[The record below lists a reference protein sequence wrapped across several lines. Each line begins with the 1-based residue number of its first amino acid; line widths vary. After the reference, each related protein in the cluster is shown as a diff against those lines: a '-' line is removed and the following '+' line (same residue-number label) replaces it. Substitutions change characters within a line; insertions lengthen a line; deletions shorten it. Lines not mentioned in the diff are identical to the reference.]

1 MSGPFRTPD
10 GGVINRSR
18 RISFT
23 FDGRR
28 LEGHPGDTLASALL
42 ANGVRLMGRSF
53 KHHRPRGVLGAGVEE
68 PNALVGVGSGGRF
81 EPNTRATDLFLY
93 AGLSAASQNRWPSLA
108 LDAGAVNQLISP
120 FIPAGFY
127 YKTFFGGPKRWAF
140 YEGFIRRAAGLGRP
154 PTEPEAD
161 AFEHRAAFCDVLVV
175 GAGPAGL
182 AAARAAALAGARV
195 ILAEQDG
202 RVGGGLLRDPAGI
215 DGEDGLAWAEGVG
228 ALVRERGG
236 RALMRTTAAGFYDH
250 GLVNLVERR
259 VEAGQAPASGVAQ
272 RIWHVR
278 AKRVV
283 LAQGA
288 LERPLLFSGND
299 RPGVMLASA
308 ARTYAARYG
317 VRPGRR
323 ALVAGCDDHAYLTA
337 LALADAGVEIAAV
350 LDTRDE
356 VFGPLAVAAND
367 RFACHLNARVVAA
380 RGGRAVAGATAEAGG
395 RSVALDCDL
404 IAMSGGQTPVVHLHM
419 QAGGGLEW
427 DEASGAFNPAAP
439 RQNQESAGAGA
450 GVHGLARALEDGW
463 RAGLAAARLAGWTS
477 PSRAPSTPSGS
488 PSPNGGGKAPRSRLS
503 SPSGGSTG
511 DPRVRGGGDGG
522 RLAPSQTG
530 AAYDL
535 PTGANPK
542 AAFIDFQNDVTAAD
556 VDLAWREGYR
566 SVEHLKRYTTLGM
579 ASDQGKTSNLIG
591 LARMAAALG
600 KSPPEVGLTTFR
612 PPFTPVTFGA
622 LAGEAVGDHV
632 APNRRLALHDAHA
645 EAGAIWQPSGYWRR
659 PRSYPGAGESLA
671 DAALREARAVRQA
684 AGMAD
689 VSTLAKFEIAGPD
702 AAAFLELI
710 CATSIARLAVGRGRY
725 TIMLR
730 EDGVVADDGTVW
742 RRAEN
747 RFLMTSSTGGADTM
761 AGHVSYVRRV
771 LAPQLRVMATA
782 VQERWAGIAVAGPR
796 ARDVLAEATGETPP
810 NHMSIAHARVAGEA
824 VLLLG
829 ASYSGERAFEVYVP
843 SHAAA
848 PVWRAL
854 ARGVAAAGGGPYGLD
869 AMELLRIE
877 KGHIVTGAEVD
888 GRMTPHDLGLS
899 KLLRKRGYVGWAALQ
914 RPDFQRPDR
923 LRLVGLEAV
932 EGALPEGAMILPA
945 DGEPGGAAPE
955 GHVSSAGR
963 RVLGEGAIGLGL
975 VRAGPERLGEVLVV
989 SSPTRGLRGRAR
1001 LVAPIFHDPEGQR
1014 YRD

>member
-1 MSGPFRTPD
+1 MSGRFRTK
-10 GGVINRSR
+10 GGGLIDRSR
-18 RISFT
+18 TIAFT

-53 KHHRPRGVLGAGVEE
+53 KYHRPRGVLGAGVEE
-68 PNALVGVGSGGRF
+68 PNALVGVGRGGRS

-93 AGLSAASQNRWPSLA
+93 EGLTAASQNRWPSLA
-108 LDAGAVNQLISP
+108 LDAGAMNQLIAP

-127 YKTFFGGPKRWAF
+127 YKTFFGGPKLWAF
-140 YEGFIRRAAGLGRP
+140 YERFIRRAAGLGRP
-154 PTEPEAD
+154 PTAAD
-161 AFEHRAAFCDVLVV
+161 VDSFDHRAAFCDVLVV

-182 AAARAAALAGARV
+182 AAARAAANAGARV
-195 ILAEQDG
+195 ILAEQDA
-202 RVGGGLLRDPAGI
+202 RLGGGLLRDPAKI
-215 DGEDGLAWAEGVG
+215 EDEAGLAWADGV
-228 ALVRERGG
+228 ATAVRERGG
-236 RALMRTTAAGFYDH
+236 RVLKRTTAAGFYDH

-259 VEAGQAPASGVAQ
+259 VEAGQAPGRGVAQ

-288 LERPLLFSGND
+288 LERPLLFAGND

-323 ALVAGCDDHAYLTA
+323 AVVAGCDDHVYLTA
-337 LALADAGVEIAAV
+337 LALADVGVEIAAV
-350 LDTRDE
+350 LDTRDQ
-356 VFGPLAVAAND
+356 VFGPLADAAHK
-367 RFACHLNARVVAA
+367 RFACHLAARVVAA
-380 RGGRAVAGATAEAGG
+380 RGSQGVRGATALAGA
-395 RSVALDCDL
+395 RSLTLECDL
-404 IAMSGGQTPVVHLHM
+404 IAMSGGHTPVVHLHM
-419 QAGGGLEW
+419 QAGGGLAW
-427 DEASGAFNPAAP
+427 DEASGSFNPTAP

-450 GVHGLARALEDGW
+450 GIHGLAAALQDGW
-463 RAGLAAARLAGWTS
+463 LAGLAAAELAGCAS

-488 PSPNGGGKAPRSRLS
+488 PSRNGVGEAPRMTLS
-503 SPSGGSTG
+503 PPSGGSAG
-511 DPRVRGGGDGG
+511 EAGDGG
-522 RLAPSQTG
+522 RLAPDRTG
-530 AAYDL
+530 AAYAL
-535 PTGANPK
+535 PAMANPK
-542 AAFIDFQNDVTAAD
+542 TAFIDFQNDVTAAD

-579 ASDQGKTSNLIG
+579 ASDQGKTSNLVG

-622 LAGEAVGDHV
+622 LAGEAAGDQV
-632 APNRRLALHDAHA
+632 APNRRLALHDEHVAA
-645 EAGAIWQPSGYWRR
+645 EAIWQPSGYWRR
-659 PRSYPGAGESLA
+659 PRSYPTPGELLA
-671 DAALREARAVRQA
+671 DAALREARSVREA

-710 CATSIARLAVGRGRY
+710 CATPIARLTPGRGRY

-730 EDGVVADDGTVW
+730 EDGIVADDGTVW
-742 RRAEN
+742 RLAEN

-761 AGHVSYVRRV
+761 AGHLSYVRRV
-771 LAPQLRVMATA
+771 LAPGLRVMATA
-782 VQERWAGIAVAGPR
+782 VQERWTAIAVAGPR
-796 ARDVLAEATGETPP
+796 TQRIIAEATGKAPP
-810 NHMSIAHARVAGEA
+810 SHMSLSRAGVAGEA

-854 ARGVAAAGGGPYGLD
+854 AQGVAAAGGGPYGLD

-888 GRMTPHDLGLS
+888 GRTSPHDLGLS
-899 KLLRKRGYVGWAALQ
+899 KMLRRRGYIGWAALQ
-914 RPDFQRPDR
+914 RHDFQRADR
-923 LRLVGLEAV
+923 LRLVGLENV

-945 DGEPGGAAPE
+945 DGAAPE
-955 GHVSSAGR
+955 GHVTSAGR

-975 VRAGPERLGEVLVV
+975 VKAGPDRLGEELVV
-989 SSPTRGLRGRAR
+989 SSPTRGLRGRVK
-1001 LVAPIFHDPEGQR
+1001 LVAPIFHDPEGTR

>member
-1 MSGPFRTPD
+1 MTGPFRNAS
-10 GGVINRSR
+10 GGLIDRSR
-18 RISFT
+18 TISFT

-42 ANGVRLMGRSF
+42 ANGVTLMGRSF
-53 KHHRPRGVLGAGVEE
+53 KYHRPRGVLGAGVEE
-68 PNALVGVGSGGRF
+68 PNALVGVGTGGRF

-93 AGLSAASQNRWPSLA
+93 EGLTALSQNRWPSLA
-108 LDAGAVNQLISP
+108 LDAGAVTQAIAP

-140 YEGFIRRAAGLGRP
+140 YERFIRRAAGLGNP
-154 PTEPEAD
+154 PTSPEAD
-161 AFEHRAAFCDVLVV
+161 TFDHRAAFCDVLVV

-182 AAARAAALAGARV
+182 TAAQAAALAGARV

-202 RVGGGLLRDPAGI
+202 RLGGGLLRDPALI
-215 DGEDGLAWAEGVG
+215 EGEDGLAWADGI
-228 ALVRERGG
+228 ATLVRERSG
-236 RALMRTTAAGFYDH
+236 RVLTRTTAAGFYDH

-259 VEAGQAPASGVAQ
+259 IEAGQAPASGIAQ

-288 LERPLLFSGND
+288 IERPLLFAGND

-323 ALVAGCDDHAYLTA
+323 AVVAGCDDHVYLTA

-350 LDTRDE
+350 LDTRGK
-356 VFGPLAVAAND
+356 VFGALAETAID
-367 RFACHLNARVVAA
+367 RFPCHLNAAIVTA
-380 RGGRAVAGATAEAGG
+380 RGGQAVRGATAEIGG
-395 RSVALDCDL
+395 RALALDCDL
-404 IAMSGGQTPVVHLHM
+404 IAMSGGQTPLVHLHM
-419 QAGGGLEW
+419 QAGGGLDW
-427 DEASGAFNPAAP
+427 DEASGAFNPTAP
-439 RQNQESAGAGA
+439 RQNQENAGAGA
-450 GVHGLARALEDGW
+450 GVHGLARALEGG
-463 RAGLAAARLAGWTS
+463 RRAGEAAAGLAGLGSPGRS
-477 PSRAPSTPSGS
+477 PSRS
-488 PSPNGGGKAPRSRLS
+488 PSPRGGGETPVQLS
-503 SPSGGSTG
+503 PPLGGSTAEG
-511 DPRVRGGGDGG
+511 REGG
-522 RLAPSQTG
+522 RPAPASPG
-530 AAYDL
+530 VAYDL
-535 PTGANPK
+535 PAGANPK
-542 AAFIDFQNDVTAAD
+542 TAFIDFQNDVTAAD

-579 ASDQGKTSNLIG
+579 ASDQGKTSNLVG
-591 LARMAAALG
+591 LARMASALG

-622 LAGEAVGDHV
+622 LAGAAVGDHV
-632 APNRRLALHDAHA
+632 APNRRLALHAAHE
-645 EAGAIWQPSGYWRR
+645 EAGAVWQPSGYWRR
-659 PRSYPGAGESLA
+659 PRSYPRPGEPLA
-671 DAALREARAVRQA
+671 DAALREARQVRQTV
-684 AGMAD
+684 GMAD

-702 AAAFLELI
+702 AGAFLELI
-710 CATSIARLAVGRGRY
+710 CATGVARLAVGRGRY

-730 EDGVVADDGTVW
+730 EDGIVADDGTVW
-742 RRAEN
+742 RLAEN
-747 RFLMTSSTGGADTM
+747 RFLLTSSTGGADSM
-761 AGHVSYVRRV
+761 AAHLSYVRRV
-771 LAPQLRVMATA
+771 LAPGLRVMATT

-796 ARDVLAEATGETPP
+796 ARDMLVELTGEAPS
-810 NHMSIAHARVAGEA
+810 HMSLSRAKLAGEA

-829 ASYSGERAFEVYVP
+829 ASYSGERAFEVYAP
-843 SHAAA
+843 SHAAG

-854 ARGVAAAGGGPYGLD
+854 AQGIAVAGGGPYGLD
-869 AMELLRIE
+869 AMDLLRIE

-888 GRMTPHDLGLS
+888 GRMSPHDLGLS
-899 KLLRKRGYVGWAALQ
+899 KMLRKRGYVGWAALQ
-914 RPDFQRPDR
+914 RPDFEHPDR

-932 EGALPEGAMILPA
+932 EGMLPEGAMILPA
-945 DGEPGGAAPE
+945 DGAPPE

-975 VRAGPERLGEVLVV
+975 VKAGPDRLGEELVV
-989 SSPTRGLRGRAR
+989 SSPTRELHGRVR
-1001 LVAPIFHDPEGQR
+1001 LTAPVFHDPEGAR

>member
-1 MSGPFRTPD
+1 MSGWFRTQS
-10 GGVINRSR
+10 GGLIDRAR
-18 RISFT
+18 RIAFS

-42 ANGVRLMGRSF
+42 ADGVRLLGRSF
-53 KHHRPRGVLGAGVEE
+53 KYHRPRGVLGAGIEE
-68 PNALVGVGSGGRF
+68 PNALVGVGGGGRF

-93 AGLSAASQNRWPSLA
+93 EGLIAASQNRWPSLA
-108 LDAGAVNQLISP
+108 LDAGAVNQLIAP

-127 YKTFFGGPKRWAF
+127 YKTFFGGPRAWAV
-140 YEGFIRRAAGLGRP
+140 YERFIRGAAGLGRP
-154 PTEPEAD
+154 PTAPEVD
-161 AFEHRAAFCDVLVV
+161 AFDHRAAFCDVLVV

-182 AAARAAALAGARV
+182 AAARAAAMAGARV
-195 ILAEQDG
+195 ILTEQDV
-202 RVGGGLLRDPAGI
+202 RLGGGLLRDPARIG
-215 DGEDGLAWAEGVG
+215 DEDGLAWAEGAA
-228 ALVRERGG
+228 ALVREGGG
-236 RALMRTTAAGFYDH
+236 RVLTRTTATGFYDH
-250 GLVNLVERR
+250 GLVNLTQRR

-278 AKRVV
+278 AGRVV

-288 LERPLLFSGND
+288 LERPLLFAGND

-323 ALVAGCDDHAYLTA
+323 AVVAGCDDHIYLTA

-350 LDTRDE
+350 LDARE
-356 VFGPLAVAAND
+356 ELFGPLAAEALE
-367 RFACHLNARVVAA
+367 RFACHQDARLVAA
-380 RGGRAVAGATAEAGG
+380 QGGRGVRGATAQARG
-395 RSVALDCDL
+395 RSLSFECDL
-404 IAMSGGQTPVVHLHM
+404 IAVSGGQTPLVHLHM
-419 QAGGGLEW
+419 QAGGGLDW
-427 DEASGAFNPAAP
+427 DEEAGAFNPAAP
-439 RQNQESAGAGA
+439 RQNQQSAGAGA
-450 GVHGLARALEDGW
+450 GVHGLARALEDGR
-463 RAGLAAARLAGWTS
+463 RAGVAAARLAGRPS
-477 PSRAPSTPSGS
+477 PSHAASTPSGS
-488 PSPNGGGKAPRSRLS
+488 PFPGGGGETRF
-503 SPSGGSTG
+503 
-511 DPRVRGGGDGG
+511 
-522 RLAPSQTG
+522 RLAPTSAG
-530 AAYDL
+530 AAYGL
-535 PTGANPK
+535 PSGANPK
-542 AAFIDFQNDVTAAD
+542 TAFIDFQNDVTAAD

-579 ASDQGKTSNLIG
+579 ASDQGKTSNLVG

-632 APNRRLALHDAHA
+632 APNRRLALHEAHA
-645 EAGAIWQPSGYWRR
+645 AAGAVWQPSGYWRR
-659 PRSYPGAGESLA
+659 PRSYPKPGEALA
-671 DAALREARAVRQA
+671 DAALREARQVRLA
-684 AGMAD
+684 AGMVD
-689 VSTLAKFEIAGPD
+689 VSTLAKFEIAGRD
-702 AAAFLELI
+702 AAVFLELI
-710 CATSIARLAVGRGRY
+710 CATSVARLAVGRGRY

-742 RRAEN
+742 RLAEN

-761 AGHVSYVRRV
+761 AGHLSYVRRV
-771 LAPQLRVMATA
+771 LAADLEVMATA

-796 ARDVLAEATGETPP
+796 ARGVLEAATGEAPP
-810 NHMSIAHARVAGEA
+810 SHMSLTRARVAGEA

-829 ASYSGERAFEVYVP
+829 ASYSGERAFEVYAP

-854 ARGVAAAGGGPYGLD
+854 ERDVAAAGGGPYGLD

-888 GRMTPHDLGLS
+888 GRTSPHDLGLS
-899 KLLRKRGYVGWAALQ
+899 KLLHKRGYVGWAALQ

-932 EGALPEGAMILPA
+932 EGSLPEGAMILPA
-945 DGEPGGAAPE
+945 DGAAPE

-963 RVLGEGAIGLGL
+963 RVLRDGAIGLGL
-975 VRAGPERLGEVLVV
+975 VKAGPDRLGDEVIV

-1001 LVAPIFHDPEGQR
+1001 LVAPVFHDPEGAR

>member
-1 MSGPFRTPD
+1 VSEPFRIPQ
-10 GGVINRSR
+10 GGLIDRSR
-18 RISFT
+18 RVAFT

-28 LEGHPGDTLASALL
+28 LEGHAGDTLASALL

-53 KHHRPRGVLGAGVEE
+53 KYHRPRGVLGAGVEE
-68 PNALVGVGSGGRF
+68 PNALVEVGSGGRF

-93 AGLSAASQNRWPSLA
+93 EGLTAASQNRWPSLD
-108 LDAGAVNQLISP
+108 LDAGAVSQLIAP

-127 YKTFFGGPKRWAF
+127 YKSFFGGPKLWAF
-140 YEGFIRRAAGLGRP
+140 YERFIRRAAGLGRP
-154 PTEPEAD
+154 PREAEAD
-161 AFEHRAAFCDVLVV
+161 AFDHRAAFCDVLVV

-182 AAARAAALAGARV
+182 AAARAAALAGSRV
-195 ILAEQDG
+195 ILAEQDA
-202 RVGGGLLRDPAGI
+202 RAGGGLLRDPARI
-215 DGEDGLAWAEGVG
+215 EGEDGLAWTDGVV

-236 RALMRTTAAGFYDH
+236 RVLTRATATGFYDH
-250 GLVNLVERR
+250 GLVSLVERR
-259 VEAGQAPASGVAQ
+259 VEAGQAPAGGVAQ

-283 LAQGA
+283 LAKGA
-288 LERPLLFSGND
+288 LERPLLFAGND

-308 ARTYAARYG
+308 ARTYAARFG
-317 VRPGRR
+317 VRPGSR
-323 ALVAGCDDHAYLTA
+323 AVVAGCDDHVYLTA

-350 LDTRDE
+350 LDSRPE
-356 VFGPLAVAAND
+356 AAGPLAVAARG
-367 RFACHLNARVVAA
+367 RFACHLEARVVAA
-380 RGGRAVAGATAEAGG
+380 KGARAVSGATAEAGG
-395 RSVALDCDL
+395 RFLALDCDL

-419 QAGGGLEW
+419 QAGGGLAW
-427 DEASGAFNPAAP
+427 DEASGGFNPVAP

-450 GVHGLARALEDGW
+450 GVQGLAAALVDGW
-463 RAGLAAARLAGWTS
+463 RAGLAAVAGS
-477 PSRAPSTPSGS
+477 GSHGRAPSTPSGS
-488 PSPNGGGKAPRSRLS
+488 PSPSGGGETSPRPR
-503 SPSGGSTG
+503 PSLPSASGERTG
-511 DPRVRGGGDGG
+511 EAGDGG

-530 AAYDL
+530 VAYDL
-535 PTGANPK
+535 PAGSNAKT
-542 AAFIDFQNDVTAAD
+542 AFIDFQNDVTAAD

-579 ASDQGKTSNLIG
+579 ASDQGKTSNLVG

-632 APNRRLALHDAHA
+632 APNRRLALHDAHD
-645 EAGAIWQPSGYWRR
+645 EAGAVWQPSGYWRR
-659 PRSYPGAGESLA
+659 PRSYPRPGEPLA
-671 DAALREARAVRQA
+671 DAALREARSVRQA
-684 AGMAD
+684 VGMVD

-702 AAAFLELI
+702 AAPFLELI
-710 CATSIARLAVGRGRY
+710 CATGIARLAVGRGRY

-730 EDGVVADDGTVW
+730 EDGIVADDGTVW
-742 RRAEN
+742 RLAEN

-761 AGHVSYVRRV
+761 AGHLSYVRRV
-771 LAPQLRVMATA
+771 LAPGLRVMATT

-796 ARDVLAEATGETPP
+796 AREVLAEAAGAAPP
-810 NHMSIAHARVAGEA
+810 GHMSLARARIAGEA

-829 ASYSGERAFEVYVP
+829 ASYSGERAFEVYVS
-843 SHAAA
+843 SHAAVA
-848 PVWRAL
+848 VWRAL
-854 ARGVAAAGGGPYGLD
+854 ARGVADAGGGPYGLD

-888 GRMTPHDLGLS
+888 GRVSPHDLGLS
-899 KLLRKRGYVGWAALQ
+899 RLLRKRGYIGWAALQ
-914 RPDFQRPDR
+914 RPDFQHPDR

-945 DGEPGGAAPE
+945 EGGAPE

-975 VRAGPERLGEVLVV
+975 VKGGPDRLGETLVV
-989 SSPTRGLRGRAR
+989 SSPTRGLHGRAK
-1001 LVAPIFHDPEGQR
+1001 LVAPMFHDPEGTR

>member
-1 MSGPFRTPD
+1 VSRPFRNPE
-10 GGVINRSR
+10 GGLVDRSR
-18 RISFT
+18 TITFT

-28 LEGHPGDTLASALL
+28 LEGYPGDTLASALL
-42 ANGVRLMGRSF
+42 AHGVRLVGRSV
-53 KHHRPRGVLGAGVEE
+53 KYHRPRGVLGAGVEE

-81 EPNTRATDLFLY
+81 EPNTRATDVFLY
-93 AGLSAASQNRWPSLA
+93 EGLCAVSQNRWPSLA
-108 LDAGAVNQLISP
+108 LDVGAANQFVAP

-127 YKTFFGGPKRWAF
+127 YKTFFGGPKLWAF
-140 YEGFIRRAAGLGRP
+140 YERFIRQAAGLGRP
-154 PTEPEAD
+154 PSEPEAD
-161 AFEHRAAFCDVLVV
+161 AFDHRAAFCDVLVV

-182 AAARAAALAGARV
+182 AAAKAAALAGARV
-195 ILAEQDG
+195 ILAEQDA
-202 RVGGGLLRDPAGI
+202 RLGGGLLRDPALI
-215 DGEDGLAWAEGVG
+215 DGENGQDWALDV
-228 ALVRERGG
+228 AARVLERGG
-236 RALMRTTAAGFYDH
+236 RTLTRTTAAGFYDH

-288 LERPLLFSGND
+288 LERPLLFAGND

-308 ARTYAARYG
+308 ARTYPARFG

-323 ALVAGCDDHAYLTA
+323 AVVAGCDDHAYLTA

-350 LDTRDE
+350 LDTRRDAA
-356 VFGPLAVAAND
+356 GPLAAEAGA
-367 RFACHLNARVVAA
+367 RFACHLNARLIAA
-380 RGGRAVAGATAEAGG
+380 RGGGMVAGAVARAGDG
-395 RSVALDCDL
+395 TLALDCDL

-419 QAGGGLEW
+419 QAGGGLDW
-427 DEASGAFNPAAP
+427 NEASGAFNPTVA
-439 RQNQESAGAGA
+439 RQNQDSAGAGA
-450 GVHGLARALEDGW
+450 GVHGLAAALADGW
-463 RAGLAAARLAGWTS
+463 RAGLAAAELAGCVT
-477 PSRAPSTPSGS
+477 PSRAPSPA
-488 PSPNGGGKAPRSRLS
+488 GGGGEAGL
-503 SPSGGSTG
+503 
-511 DPRVRGGGDGG
+511 
-522 RLAPSQTG
+522 RLAPSHTG

-535 PTGANPK
+535 PAGASPK

-579 ASDQGKTSNLIG
+579 ASDQGKTSNLVG

-622 LAGEAVGDHV
+622 LAGAAVGDHV
-632 APNRRLALHDAHA
+632 VPNRRLALHDEHVG
-645 EAGAIWQPSGYWRR
+645 AGAVWQPSGYWGR
-659 PRSYPGAGESLA
+659 PRSYPAPGETLA
-671 DAALREARAVRQA
+671 DAALREARSVRQSV
-684 AGMAD
+684 GMVD

-742 RRAEN
+742 RLAEN

-761 AGHVSYVRRV
+761 AAHLSYVRRV
-771 LAPQLRVMATA
+771 LAPGLRVMATA

-796 ARDVLAEATGETPP
+796 ARETLEAATSAASPSHMTLAR
-810 NHMSIAHARVAGEA
+810 ARVAGEA

-854 ARGVAAAGGGPYGLD
+854 APSVAAAGGGPYGLD

-888 GRMTPHDLGLS
+888 GRTSPHDLGLS
-899 KLLRKRGYVGWAALQ
+899 RMLRKRGYIGWAALQ

-932 EGALPEGAMILPA
+932 EGALPEGAMILPGDA
-945 DGEPGGAAPE
+945 ELGAAAPE

-963 RVLGEGAIGLGL
+963 RVMGDGAIGLGL
-975 VRAGPERLGEVLVV
+975 VKGGPDRLGEELIV

-1001 LVAPIFHDPEGQR
+1001 LVAPVFHDPEGAR